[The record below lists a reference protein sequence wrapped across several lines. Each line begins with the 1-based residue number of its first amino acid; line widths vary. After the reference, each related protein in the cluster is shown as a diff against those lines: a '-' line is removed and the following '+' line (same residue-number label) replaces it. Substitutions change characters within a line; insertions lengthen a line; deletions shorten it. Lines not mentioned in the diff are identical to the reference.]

1 MIAREV
7 QWPRALRANPYA
19 PPMPER
25 AWAVDRLVGARV
37 ARLGT
42 VAPDGS
48 ARLVPLC
55 FAGDETR
62 LYSAVDH
69 KPKSTT
75 ALARLADITRTGRAT
90 LLVDHYDDRDWSVLW
105 WVRASGPAVVHD
117 PSDPHTAIGVDR
129 LRDKYEQYR
138 RTPPEGPV
146 YSIEIESL
154 TWWKASP

>member
-1 MIAREV
+1 
-7 QWPRALRANPYA
+7 
-19 PPMPER
+19 MPER
-25 AWAVDRLVGARV
+25 AWAVDQLVGARV

-42 VAPDGS
+42 VAADGT
-48 ARLVPLC
+48 ARLVPVC
-55 FAGDETR
+55 FAGDEHR

-105 WVRASGPAVVHD
+105 WVRASGPALVHD
-117 PSDPHTAIGVDR
+117 PSDPHTATGVDR

-154 TWWKASP
+154 TWWKATP

>member
-1 MIAREV
+1 MR
-7 QWPRALRANPYA
+7 
-19 PPMPER
+19 ER

-37 ARLGT
+37 GRLGT
-42 VAPDGS
+42 VAADGS
-48 ARLVPLC
+48 ARLVPVC
-55 FAGDETR
+55 FAGDESR

-75 ALARLADITRTGRAT
+75 GLARLADIARTGRAT
-90 LLVDHYDDRDWSVLW
+90 LLVDHYDDRDWSGLW
-105 WVRASGPAVVHD
+105 WVRASGPATVHT
-117 PSDPHTAIGVDR
+117 PSDPHTAAGIER

-138 RTPPEGPV
+138 RHAPQGPV

>member
-7 QWPRALRANPYA
+7 QRPRALPTPYA

-25 AWAVDRLVGARV
+25 AWAIDRLVGARV

-48 ARLVPLC
+48 ARLVPIC
-55 FAGDETR
+55 HAGDGTR

-69 KPKSTT
+69 KPKSTI

-117 PSDPHTAIGVDR
+117 PSDPHAATGIDR

-138 RTPPEGPV
+138 RTTPEGPV

-154 TWWKASP
+154 TWWKATP